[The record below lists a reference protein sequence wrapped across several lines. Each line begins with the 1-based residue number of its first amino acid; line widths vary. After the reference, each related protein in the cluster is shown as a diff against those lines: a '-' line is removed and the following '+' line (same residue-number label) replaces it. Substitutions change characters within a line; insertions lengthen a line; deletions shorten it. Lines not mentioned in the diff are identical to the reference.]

1 MSSPSQV
8 LKELGGEVFLRST
21 QEAVAKSGRGE
32 GVLFTVALTTEQLR
46 FLETRL
52 EGLKQYRRELF
63 GDSVSGTI
71 GDVLALLVDQYRE
84 ETKE

>member
-1 MSSPSQV
+1 MSSV

-21 QEAVAKSGRGE
+21 QEALSKTAKQGE
-32 GVLFTVALTTEQLR
+32 SVLFTVSLSAEQLR

-63 GDSVSGTI
+63 GDSVSGTV

-84 ETKE
+84 EAKE